1 MGAPV
6 GAFVR
11 VKCTAPAIELNNAKL
26 LAVTKTTI
34 TIASAKGERFTLPK
48 EATVVEAPVNWQ
60 RTTTVV
66 NEQPPRSEKGS
77 RSWILL
83 LLLLPVLGVAAWFRL
98 ARRREA
104 ETEVGGRTTPRAAAR
119 SVRAATR
126 PSRAE
131 GRPFHAE
138 ARPFHADAPP
148 QPKAELESDSVEKLI
163 ENRRYGTA
171 IEHLERQIKLKPDE
185 YELKLQ
191 LLKVY
196 SLIENSK
203 QVDRVLRQIEFH
215 PAFSPEQKQRARE
228 TVSASKDKER
238 AATQP
243 AATQP
248 QPAAARP
255 ATTQSATT
263 QSAAA
268 PPMTAPPAAARS
280 AAARRAAAPSPKIP
294 SLSKQT
300 SV

>member
-6 GAFVR
+6 GTFVR

-26 LAVTKTTI
+26 LAVTETTI

-66 NEQPPRSEKGS
+66 NEQPPRSEMGS
-77 RSWILL
+77 RGWILL
-83 LLLLPVLGVAAWFRL
+83 LLLLLCAGVAAWFWL

-104 ETEVGGRTTPRAAAR
+104 DTEVGERTTPRAAAR
-119 SVRAATR
+119 SFRAATR

-138 ARPFHADAPP
+138 ARPFHAEAPP

-171 IEHLERQIKLKPDE
+171 IERLEQQIKLKPDE
-185 YELKLQ
+185 YELKLL
-191 LLKVY
+191 LLKAY

-203 QVDRVLRQIEFH
+203 QVDRVVRQIELH
-215 PAFSPEQKQRARE
+215 PAFSPEQKRRARE
-228 TVSASKDKER
+228 TISASKNNER
-238 AATQP
+238 AAAQP
-243 AATQP
+243 V
-248 QPAAARP
+248 AARP
-255 ATTQSATT
+255 AT
-263 QSAAA
+263 
-268 PPMTAPPAAARS
+268 
-280 AAARRAAAPSPKIP
+280 APSPKIP
-294 SLSKQT
+294 LLPQQT